1 MPAKPYDGAHPMRTM
16 REILNRQEEIRAE
29 MRSLHEA
36 AGPDGNLSSEQ
47 QHRWSELEGE
57 ASGLQT
63 RQARQATL
71 DDAERRMQGQPLAGT
86 GDRNLDREMRSFSLV
101 RAIASQVPNLNVD
114 AGRERELSQEIARR
128 AGRPFAGMAVP
139 MAIFQQPAEQRIMT
153 TALPV
158 SGPGSNLIATDY
170 RGDQYIDML
179 REALAIRR
187 LGARV
192 LSGLVGNVAIPRQ
205 TQATT
210 AAWVNED
217 SPIPMS
223 DMAWDQVN
231 LTPKHV
237 GARTEFSRNMLLQT
251 SPDIETL
258 VRQDFAAVLAREV
271 DRAAVNGTGVAPYPR
286 GILNTTGIGNVAL
299 GTDGGTLT
307 YDAIIDLIGQVEDAY
322 VAGSSAGFLGNRK
335 IKRAVLKMKNTTGD
349 PYGTGVVFQGIN
361 QVYSDVVPGNLTKGA
376 SSGSLSALIY
386 GNWSDLLVG
395 YWSEF
400 DLLVNPYEGV
410 AYSKGN
416 VQVRGMITMDV
427 TVRHPTSFAAIH
439 DVATA

>member
-1 MPAKPYDGAHPMRTM
+1 MRTM
-16 REILNRQEEIRAE
+16 RDILSRQEEIRVE
-29 MRSLHEA
+29 MRALHES
-36 AGPDGNLSSEQ
+36 AGTDGNLAPEQ
-47 QHRWSELEGE
+47 QARWTELEGE
-57 ASGLQT
+57 ATGLQT
-63 RQARQATL
+63 RQQRQATL

-86 GDRNLDREMRSFSLV
+86 GDRNLDRELRSFSLV
-101 RAIASQVPNLNVD
+101 RAIASQTPNLNVD

-128 AGRPFAGMAVP
+128 AGRPFSGMAVP
-139 MAIFQQPAEQRIMT
+139 MAIFQQPVEQRTMT
-153 TALPV
+153 TGLPAG
-158 SGPGSNLIATDY
+158 GPGSNLIATDF
-170 RGDQYIDML
+170 RGDQYIDLM

-237 GARTEFSRNMLLQT
+237 GARTEFSRNLLLQS

-271 DRAAVNGTGVAPYPR
+271 DRAAVSGTGAAPYPR
-286 GILNTTGIGNVAL
+286 GILNTAGIGNVTL
-299 GTDGGTLT
+299 GTNGGALS

-322 VAGSSAGFLGNRK
+322 VAGTNAGFLGNRK

-349 PYGTGVVFQGIN
+349 PYGANVVFQGIN
-361 QVYSDVVPGNLTKGA
+361 QVYSDVVPSNITKGT
-376 SSGSLSALIY
+376 SVGLLSALIY

-427 TVRHPTSFAAIH
+427 TVRHPKSFAVIA

>member
-1 MPAKPYDGAHPMRTM
+1 MRSM
-16 REILNRQEEIRAE
+16 RDILSRQEEIRVE
-29 MRSLHEA
+29 MRALHEA
-36 AGPDGNLSSEQ
+36 AGSDGNLSPEQ
-47 QHRWSELEGE
+47 QARWTELETE
-57 ASGLQT
+57 ATGLQT
-63 RQARQATL
+63 RQQRQAIL

-86 GDRNLDREMRSFSLV
+86 GDRHLDREMRSFSLV

-128 AGRPFAGMAVP
+128 AGRPFSGMAVP
-139 MAIFQQPAEQRIMT
+139 MAIFQQPVEQRTMT
-153 TALPV
+153 TGSPV
-158 SGPGSNLIATDY
+158 GGPGSNLISTDH
-170 RGDQYIDML
+170 RGDLYVDLL

-192 LSGLVGNVAIPRQ
+192 LTGLVGNVAIPRQ

-271 DRAAVNGTGVAPYPR
+271 DRAAVSGTGVAPYPR
-286 GILNTTGIGNVAL
+286 GILNTAGIGTVAL
-299 GTDGGTLT
+299 GTNGGVLS

-322 VAGSSAGFLGNRK
+322 VAGTNAGFLGNRK

-349 PYGTGVVFQGIN
+349 PYGENVVFQGIN
-361 QVYSDVVPGNLTKGA
+361 QVYSDVVPSNITKGT
-376 SSGSLSALIY
+376 SVGLLSALIY

-416 VQVRGMITMDV
+416 VQVRGMVTMDV
-427 TVRHPTSFAAIH
+427 AVRHPKSFAVIA